1 MREAGRD
8 KERLLHIKEAI
19 GRIKRYMDGVTVESL
34 KHDDMRYY
42 AVVKNLEIIGEA
54 ANMLTKEF
62 RTEHPATQW
71 KMEIY
76 PVRFGEIR
84 GVREFFSPPCNK
96 PGLKTFYCCHNLK
109 FRHHEEKHC
118 IWYDY
123 VRRRADGWLRQ
134 GA

>member
-62 RTEHPATQW
+62 RTKHPTTQW
-71 KMEIY
+71 KMIIGMRNYIIHEY
-76 PVRFGEIR
+76 FNVKFGVI
-84 GVREFFSPPCNK
+84 
-96 PGLKTFYCCHNLK
+96 
-109 FRHHEEKHC
+109 EEVLALDLPELEEQ
-118 IWYDY
+118 IDVY
-123 VRRRADGWLRQ
+123 LSEQ
-134 GA
+134 

>member
-62 RTEHPATQW
+62 RTKHPTTQW

-123 VRRRADGWLRQ
+123 VCRRADGWLRQ